1 MTAVRPAISFINL
14 IVQEMPRALAFYRLL
29 GLDIPAEM
37 DEEYHA
43 RVNAGPINLEFDTVT
58 FAAGFD
64 PNWTP
69 AKERGGRSVLEFG
82 TASREEVDRTYERI
96 VGAGYEAHLA
106 PHDAFWG
113 ARYAIV
119 RDPDGNHVGLMS
131 ERDLEMRGIEPPH

>member
-1 MTAVRPAISFINL
+1 MTPARPTLSFINL
-14 IVQEMPRALAFYRLL
+14 IVEDMPRALAFYRLL
-29 GLDIPAEM
+29 GLHIPAEM

-43 RVNAGPINLEFDTVT
+43 RVSAGPINLELDTMI
-58 FAAGFD
+58 FARGFD

-69 AKERGGRSVLEFG
+69 ASGEGVRAVIEFG
-82 TASREEVDRTYERI
+82 TASRDEVDQIYARL
-96 VGAGYEAHLA
+96 VDAGHEGHLA

-131 ERDLEMRGIEPPH
+131 ERDLDRRGPEPPH